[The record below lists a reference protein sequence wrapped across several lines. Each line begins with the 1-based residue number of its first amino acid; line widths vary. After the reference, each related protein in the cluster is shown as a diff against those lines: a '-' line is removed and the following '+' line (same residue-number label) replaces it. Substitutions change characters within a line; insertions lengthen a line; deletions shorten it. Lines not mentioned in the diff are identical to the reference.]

1 MSVMNCENKIECRVR
16 LDCFAYILLVSLL
29 LLILFGSVRADDY
42 LLGVGD
48 VVKIQ
53 VYEHKDLT
61 TSVPISERGTIRFW
75 LLGEVKI
82 GGLSATRAEDKLAK
96 LLSKKGFIKNPQVS
110 LIVADYRSQQISIL
124 GWVNKPGK
132 YSIEGFST
140 ILDVI
145 AMAGGLKADAGEVV
159 NVLKNNNG
167 RTTKVIVDIGQIYT
181 GNLSLN
187 VQIGHDDV
195 VVVPK
200 MDVFFVYG
208 QVRRSNSYRLE
219 RSTTVMQALS
229 LAGGLTDRGTDRG
242 LRVSRKSNGQIKEL
256 NVGLNDLL
264 KPNDVLYVKESL
276 F

>member
-1 MSVMNCENKIECRVR
+1 MNCERKKECQVHLNRFICILFVS
-16 LDCFAYILLVSLL
+16 LISLILL
-29 LLILFGSVRADDY
+29 GSARADDY
-42 LLGVGD
+42 LLGSGD

-61 TSVPISERGTIRFW
+61 TSVPISEAGSIRFW

-82 GGLSATRAEDKLAK
+82 AGLSATRAENKLAR
-96 LLSKKGFIKNPQVS
+96 LLSQKGFIKNPQVS
-110 LIVADYRSQQISIL
+110 LIVADYRSQQVSIL

-132 YSIEGFST
+132 YSIEGVSSV
-140 ILDVI
+140 LDVI
-145 AMAGGLKADAGEVV
+145 AMAGGLKADAGEIV
-159 NVLKNNNG
+159 NVLKNENG
-167 RTTKVIVDIGQIYT
+167 RTTKIAVDIGQIYT
-181 GNLSLN
+181 GDLSRN
-187 VQIGHDDV
+187 IQVGHDDV

-208 QVRRSNSYRLE
+208 QVRRSDSYRLE
-219 RSTTVMQALS
+219 RNTTVMQALS

-242 LRVSRKSNGQIKEL
+242 LKVSRKSSGKVKEL
-256 NVGLNDLL
+256 GVGLNDLL

>member
-1 MSVMNCENKIECRVR
+1 MDIMNCERKKECQVHLNRFICILFVS
-16 LDCFAYILLVSLL
+16 LISLILL
-29 LLILFGSVRADDY
+29 GSARADDY
-42 LLGVGD
+42 LLGSGD

-61 TSVPISERGTIRFW
+61 TSVPISEAGSIRFW

-82 GGLSATRAEDKLAK
+82 AGLSATRAENKLAR
-96 LLSKKGFIKNPQVS
+96 LLSQKGFIKNPQVS
-110 LIVADYRSQQISIL
+110 LIVADYRSQQVSIL

-132 YSIEGFST
+132 YSIEGVSSV
-140 ILDVI
+140 LDVI
-145 AMAGGLKADAGEVV
+145 AMAGGLKADAGEIV
-159 NVLKNNNG
+159 NVLKNENG
-167 RTTKVIVDIGQIYT
+167 RTTKIAVDIGQIYT
-181 GNLSLN
+181 GDLSRN
-187 VQIGHDDV
+187 IQVGHDDV

-208 QVRRSNSYRLE
+208 QVRRSDSYRLE
-219 RSTTVMQALS
+219 RNTTVMQALS

-242 LRVSRKSNGQIKEL
+242 LKVSRKSSGKVKEL
-256 NVGLNDLL
+256 GVGLNDLL

>member
-1 MSVMNCENKIECRVR
+1 MAVMNCENKIEFRVR
-16 LDCFAYILLVSLL
+16 LDRFVYVLFVGLI

-42 LLGVGD
+42 LLGAGD

-61 TSVPISERGTIRFW
+61 TSIPISEAGTIRFW

-82 GGLSATRAEDKLAK
+82 GGLSATRAEDKLAR
-96 LLSKKGFIKNPQVS
+96 LLSEKGFIKTPQVS
-110 LIVADYRSQQISIL
+110 LIVADYRSQQVSIL
-124 GWVNKPGK
+124 GWVNQPGK

-159 NVLKNNNG
+159 NVLKNKNG
-167 RTTKVIVDIGQIYT
+167 RTTKVIVDIGQIYA
-181 GNLSLN
+181 GDLSRN
-187 VQIGHDDV
+187 IQVGHDDV

-219 RSTTVMQALS
+219 RDTTVMQALS

-242 LRVSRKSNGQIKEL
+242 LKVSRKSSGKIKER
-256 NVGLNDLL
+256 NIGLNDLL
-264 KPNDVLYVKESL
+264 KANDVLYVKESL